1 MRVKVEIEG
10 DSEEAVALALLQLV
24 AQAEG
29 KLDEDGEIKGADRAW
44 ILDAYTECLAAAYG
58 MRGDNDDE
66 DEDDEDEDDDLEE
79 DEEDG
84 GKDEVVSPPR

>member
-10 DSEEAVALALLQLV
+10 DSEEAVALALLHLV

-29 KLDEDGEIKGADRAW
+29 KMDEDGEIKGADRAW

-58 MRGDNDDE
+58 MRADD
-66 DEDDEDEDDDLEE
+66 DVDEDDDEE
-79 DEEDG
+79 DEGDDEEDDE
-84 GKDEVVSPPR
+84 DEVVSPPR